1 MMVPEEGFHEISGVP
16 RKQSVPCRIV
26 RPGYIMLFN
35 DFQKQMDDILRGQEG
50 NRRVILNYVY
60 RGVEFVVIL
69 LIEKEKFNQEIDV
82 ITAEIFTEGRSSTPK
97 TAIQEKDDDN
107 DAFETLM
114 EVINEIESKEIIV
127 SKNDPK
133 FVELLNNLKSS
144 SSSDH

>member
-1 MMVPEEGFHEISGVP
+1 
-16 RKQSVPCRIV
+16 
-26 RPGYIMLFN
+26 MLKEVN
-35 DFQKQMDDILRGQEG
+35 
-50 NRRVILNYVY
+50 VIFTY
-60 RGVEFVVIL
+60 R